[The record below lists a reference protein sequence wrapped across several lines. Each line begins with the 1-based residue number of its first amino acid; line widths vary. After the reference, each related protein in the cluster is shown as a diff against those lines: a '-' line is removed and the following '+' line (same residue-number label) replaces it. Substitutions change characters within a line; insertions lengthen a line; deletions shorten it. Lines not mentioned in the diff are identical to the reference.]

1 MKSLKLLLAMPFLLS
16 ACADYPRD
24 LEGTS
29 EAIKSRKTMRIG
41 IVAGSTSDAAPRRAF
56 IAELTRRTGA
66 RPFHVTGSA
75 EALLLDLKSG
85 KLDLVI
91 GEFAKDTP
99 WIDEVAVIEPI
110 ARRMVGKD
118 ELDLVPIARNG
129 ENRWVMTLETAV
141 RDLTASDR
149 ESGA

>member
-1 MKSLKLLLAMPFLLS
+1 MKSLKVALAIPLFLG

-29 EAIKSRKTMRIG
+29 AAIDSRKTIRIG
-41 IVAGSTSDAAPRRAF
+41 IVAGPTGDAALRQTF
-56 IAELTRRTGA
+56 IAELARITGA
-66 RPFHVTGSA
+66 RPLPVVGSA
-75 EALLLDLKSG
+75 EPLLLDLNNG

-91 GEFAKDTP
+91 GEFAKNTP

-110 ARRMVGKD
+110 ASRMVDND
-118 ELDLVPIARNG
+118 EIDLVPIARNG

-149 ESGA
+149 EPGT